1 MPMYIINFFEIFEIH
16 FQDTT
21 TERMDC
27 SNAMNQA
34 TLNENIF
41 VTEHAATAQF
51 VLAPGTMEH
60 VEGTMIQNDLVFV
73 AADIKSEVALDESAA
88 AESKHEATEAST
100 MGATS
105 ELCSALG
112 ENSSS
117 ELYESM
123 VILSNMHK
131 YMFSR

>member
-1 MPMYIINFFEIFEIH
+1 MQTP
-16 FQDTT
+16 D
-21 TERMDC
+21 
-27 SNAMNQA
+27 A
-34 TLNENIF
+34 TQNGESTLCENGQLPNNIKDQQQQQQQHQLPNI
-41 VTEHAATAQF
+41 EEQHTAQF
-51 VLAPGTMEH
+51 VLAPGAMEH

-73 AADIKSEVALDESAA
+73 AADIESRVAPDESAA
-88 AESKHEATEAST
+88 AESTHEATEAST